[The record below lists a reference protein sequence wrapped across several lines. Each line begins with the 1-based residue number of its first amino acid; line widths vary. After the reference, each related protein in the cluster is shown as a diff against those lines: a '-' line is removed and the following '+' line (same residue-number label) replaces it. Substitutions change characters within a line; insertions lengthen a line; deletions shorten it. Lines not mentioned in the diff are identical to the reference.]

1 MDIYDVSGILI
12 DAFGLIA
19 THFFFLAL
27 FKNIRNVK
35 RLAITYV
42 LTFIIINIFYLMFQ
56 DYKLLIIL
64 LNIIAYVIIGCNYT
78 ESIIKCILASV
89 FNNIFG
95 IAVEFLVS
103 FVVVTLCDND
113 YNKLVSTKLLM
124 LIGSAI
130 CKLVL
135 IFITYN
141 MYLIFKKQELLKR
154 PGYYWII
161 AVCFPICSISVLYV
175 MYVNV
180 INANIVD
187 ISQIF
192 CVVICIFA
200 MNIIAFVFYDQI
212 CNGQAIKEE
221 RDRIQNYVELQKSEQ
236 NKVDDYNKNITK
248 ISHDMK
254 NYVLGVESL
263 IRSGQYDKALNELAD
278 ISNNVIKTTSVISSK
293 DSVVNHILNAKLWNM
308 EREGIRLERKINIE
322 KEIPINT
329 GDISVL
335 LGNALDNAIEYVGS
349 HKNVEQLISLDIS
362 YSRNIFMAKVSN
374 PVEENI
380 VIPKDMVLRT
390 TKKTRGHGVGMKS
403 VKDICLRYNGTFKV
417 KCENKIFTE
426 EIIMILDGDKNVKSS
441 GV

>member
-1 MDIYDVSGILI
+1 MDIYDLSSIVI
-12 DAFGLIA
+12 DAFSVIA

-27 FKNIRNVK
+27 FKRIRNLKSLV
-35 RLAITYV
+35 ITYIV
-42 LTFIIINIFYLMFQ
+42 AFIVFNITFYLFRDKMF
-56 DYKLLIIL
+56 IVVI
-64 LNIIAYVIIGCNYT
+64 LNIIEYAVIAYNYT
-78 ESIIKCILASV
+78 PNIIKCIVSSI
-89 FNNIFG
+89 FNHIFG
-95 IAVEFLVS
+95 SSVELLVGCLIV
-103 FVVVTLCDND
+103 FGTGMGYDAIMH
-113 YNKLVSTKLLM
+113 NKIIW

-130 CKLVL
+130 CKLTL

-141 MYLIFKKQELLKR
+141 MYIILKKRELFKS
-154 PGYYWII
+154 PGYYWVI
-161 AVCFPICSISVLYV
+161 AVCFPACSIFILYFLDL
-175 MYVNV
+175 
-180 INANIVD
+180 NALSGNLTNYI
-187 ISQIF
+187 QIF
-192 CVVICIFA
+192 CIIICIFA

-349 HKNVEQLISLDIS
+349 HKNVEQLIIIDIS